1 MLKADYAGAG
11 VIEGARVVAHG
22 AGRMRSGLNLRMK
35 LSSLLRRIFS
45 KRFLKFGTVGVSGIV
60 VNQGVL
66 YLAQEHIFHV
76 SHALGVVNWVGLNLS
91 LGLAIFFATLNN
103 FYWNRLWT
111 WADRKQH
118 YDRPWLL
125 QFGQYTLSCG
135 LSIALQVV
143 FTNLMAPHVY
153 YLIANFVAIV
163 FTSVLNFVLN
173 DIWTFGRVKLLD
185 KSDATLKQD

>member
-1 MLKADYAGAG
+1 MK
-11 VIEGARVVAHG
+11 
-22 AGRMRSGLNLRMK
+22 SGL
-35 LSSLLRRIFS
+35 SLNMSIPSILRRILS
-45 KRFLKFGTVGVSGIV
+45 RRFLKFGTVGVSGIV

-76 SHALGVVNWVGLNLS
+76 SHVAGEVNWLGLNLA

-103 FYWNRLWT
+103 FFWNRLWT
-111 WADRKQH
+111 WADRKQLYH
-118 YDRPWLL
+118 RPWLV

-143 FTNLMAPHVY
+143 FTNLMAPHIY
-153 YLIANFVAIV
+153 YIYANFIAIV

-173 DIWTFGRVKLLD
+173 DIWTFGRVKLLAPAEHPAD
-185 KSDATLKQD
+185 EHRG